1 MKILVSIARFL
12 VGITFLFSGFVKLV
26 DPLGSAYKFQEYF
39 SPDVLNMEF
48 LSPYALPFSIAL
60 IIIEIMLG
68 VMILIGFK
76 SKLTAWGLLAIM
88 LVFLFLTW
96 YSAYYE
102 KVQDCGCFGD
112 ALKLSSWDTFY
123 KNIVL
128 VALVILLVVRS
139 YDITPILGQTT
150 EKWVTLASLFT
161 FLFITYYVLV
171 HLPIIDFRPFAI
183 GNSIPEGMEY
193 TDEAEYP
200 PIKDFF
206 LESETADLT
215 PQLMTEEKLL
225 LVIAYNL
232 DKSDKEG
239 FANLKPI
246 LTKAKEKGYKIYG
259 VSSSLKDEFDAI
271 NKEHGLDFEV
281 LFCDGTAL
289 KTVIRS
295 NPGLITIS
303 KGIVMDK
310 RSWTDA
316 NDLTLE

>member
-1 MKILVSIARFL
+1 MKIFVSIARFL
-12 VGITFLFSGFVKLV
+12 VGITFLYSGFVKLV

-39 SPDVLNMEF
+39 SEDVLNLEF
-48 LSPYALPFSIAL
+48 LIPYALPFSIGL

-68 VMILIGFK
+68 VLVLIGFK
-76 SKLTAWGLLAIM
+76 QKFTTWSLLLIM

-96 YSAYYE
+96 YSAYFE

-112 ALKLSSWDTFY
+112 ALKISPWNTFY
-123 KNIVL
+123 KNIIL
-128 VALVILLVVRS
+128 IALVIFLLIKS
-139 YDITPILGQTT
+139 YDITPIFGQTT
-150 EKWVTLASLFT
+150 EKWVTFASLFT

-171 HLPIIDFRPFAI
+171 HLPILDFRPFAI
-183 GNSIPEGMEY
+183 GKSIPKGMEY
-193 TDEAEYP
+193 TNNEDFP

-206 LESETADLT
+206 LESETENLT
-215 PQLMTEEKLL
+215 TSLLAEEKLL

-232 DKSDKEG
+232 DKSDLEG

-246 LTKAKEKGYKIYG
+246 LTKAKKNGYKIYG

-271 NKEHGLDFEV
+271 NKKNGLDFEV

-295 NPGLITIS
+295 NPGLMTIS

-316 NDLTLE
+316 NDLIIE

>member
-48 LSPYALPFSIAL
+48 LSPYALPFSILL

-76 SKLTAWGLLAIM
+76 SKLTAWGLLVIM

-128 VALVILLVVRS
+128 VVLVILLVVRS

-183 GNSIPEGMEY
+183 GKSIPQGMEY
-193 TDEAEYP
+193 TDEEEYP

-206 LESETADLT
+206 LETETDDLT
-215 PQLMTEEKLL
+215 PQLMQEEKLL
-225 LVIAYNL
+225 LIIAYNL
-232 DKSDKEG
+232 DKSDQDG

-246 LTKAKEKGYKIYG
+246 ITKAKERGYKIYG
-259 VSSSLKDEFDAI
+259 VSSSLKDEFIAI
-271 NKEHGLDFEV
+271 NKAHGLDFEI

-303 KGIVMDK
+303 KGIVKDK
-310 RSWTDA
+310 RSWADA
-316 NDLTLE
+316 NDLILE

>member
-39 SPDVLNMEF
+39 SPEVLNIEF

-60 IIIEIMLG
+60 IIVEIMLG

-76 SKLTAWGLLAIM
+76 SKLTAWGLFVIM

-96 YSAYYE
+96 YSAYFD

-128 VALVILLVVRS
+128 IILVILLVARS
-139 YDITPILGQTT
+139 YDVTPILGQTT
-150 EKWVTLASLFT
+150 EKWFTLASLFT
-161 FLFITYYVLV
+161 FLFITYYVLI

-183 GNSIPEGMEY
+183 GNSIPKGMEY
-193 TDEAEYP
+193 TDDAEYP

-206 LESETADLT
+206 LETETDDLT
-215 PQLMTEEKLL
+215 PELMKEEKLL

-239 FANLKPI
+239 FVNLKPI
-246 LTKAKEKGYKIYG
+246 LTKAKENGYKIYG
-259 VSSSLKDEFDAI
+259 VSSSLKDEFDTL
-271 NKEHGLDFEV
+271 NKKHGLDFEV

-295 NPGLITIS
+295 NPGLVTIS
-303 KGIVMDK
+303 KGIVLDK
-310 RSWTDA
+310 RSWNDA
-316 NDLTLE
+316 DDLIIK

>member
-12 VGITFLFSGFVKLV
+12 VGITFLYSGFVKLV

-60 IIIEIMLG
+60 IILEIMLG
-68 VMILIGFK
+68 VMVLIGFK
-76 SKLTAWGLLAIM
+76 QKFTTWSLLGIM

-96 YSAYYE
+96 YSAYFE

-112 ALKLSSWDTFY
+112 ALKISPWNTFY
-123 KNIVL
+123 KNVIL
-128 VALVILLVVRS
+128 ILLVIFLLIKS
-139 YDITPILGQTT
+139 YDITPIFGQMT
-150 EKWVTLASLFT
+150 EKWVTLASFFT

-183 GNSIPEGMEY
+183 GKSIPEGMEY
-193 TDEAEYP
+193 TNDDEYP

-206 LESETADLT
+206 LETETEDLT
-215 PQLMTEEKLL
+215 EQLLAEEKLL

-232 DKSDKEG
+232 DKSDQEG

-246 LTKAKEKGYKIYG
+246 LTKAKENGYKIYG

-271 NKEHGLDFEV
+271 NKKHGLDFEV

-310 RSWTDA
+310 RSWKDA
-316 NDLTLE
+316 DDLIIE

>member
-39 SPDVLNMEF
+39 SPEVLNMEF
-48 LSPYALPFSIAL
+48 LSPYALPFSIVL

-128 VALVILLVVRS
+128 VALVILLVIRS

-193 TDEAEYP
+193 TDDAEYP

-206 LESETADLT
+206 LETETDDLT
-215 PQLMTEEKLL
+215 PQLMEEEKLL

-232 DKSDKEG
+232 DKSDRDG

-246 LTKAKEKGYKIYG
+246 ITKAKEKGYKIYG
-259 VSSSLKDEFDAI
+259 VSSSLKDEFITI
-271 NKEHGLDFEV
+271 NKEHGLDFGI

-303 KGIVMDK
+303 KGIVKDK

-316 NDLTLE
+316 NDLILE

>member
-39 SPDVLNMEF
+39 SPEVLNMEF

-76 SKLTAWGLLAIM
+76 SKLTAWGLLGIM

-96 YSAYYE
+96 YSAYFE

-112 ALKLSSWDTFY
+112 AIKLSSWGTFY

-161 FLFITYYVLV
+161 FLFITYYVLI

-193 TDEAEYP
+193 TEEAEYP

-206 LESETADLT
+206 LESETDDLT
-215 PQLMTEEKLL
+215 PQLMEEEKLL

-232 DKSDKEG
+232 DNSDRKG

-259 VSSSLKDEFDAI
+259 VSSSLKDDFDAI

-303 KGIVMDK
+303 KGIVKDK

>member
-1 MKILVSIARFL
+1 MKILVSIARIL
-12 VGITFLFSGFVKLV
+12 VGITFLFSGFVKLI

-39 SPDVLNMEF
+39 SPEVLNLEF
-48 LSPYALPFSIAL
+48 LSPYALPFSIFL

-76 SKLTAWGLLAIM
+76 SKLTAWGLLVIM

-96 YSAYYE
+96 YSAYYD

-123 KNIVL
+123 KNIIL

-139 YDITPILGQTT
+139 YDITPILGYTT

-183 GNSIPEGMEY
+183 GNSIPAGMEY
-193 TDEAEYP
+193 TDEEDFP

-206 LESETADLT
+206 LESETEDLT
-215 PQLMTEEKLL
+215 PQLMKEEKLL
-225 LVIAYNL
+225 LVIAYDL
-232 DKSDKEG
+232 DKSDIQG

-259 VSSSLKDEFDAI
+259 VSSSLKDDFDAI
-271 NKEHGLDFEV
+271 NKEHGLEFDV

-316 NDLTLE
+316 NDLIIK

>member
-39 SPDVLNMEF
+39 SPEVLNMEF
-48 LSPYALPFSIAL
+48 LSPYALPFSIVL

-76 SKLTAWGLLAIM
+76 PKLTAWGLLAIM

-128 VALVILLVVRS
+128 VALVILLVIRY

-161 FLFITYYVLV
+161 FLYITYYVLV

-193 TDEAEYP
+193 TDDAEYP

-206 LESETADLT
+206 LETETDDLT
-215 PQLMTEEKLL
+215 SQLMEEEKLL

-232 DKSDKEG
+232 DKSDQDG

-246 LTKAKEKGYKIYG
+246 ITKAKEKGYKIYG
-259 VSSSLKDEFDAI
+259 VSSSLKDEFTAI
-271 NKEHGLDFEV
+271 NKTHGLDFEI

-295 NPGLITIS
+295 NPGLVTIS
-303 KGIVMDK
+303 KGIVKDK

-316 NDLTLE
+316 NDLVLE

>member
-39 SPDVLNMEF
+39 SPEVLNMEF
-48 LSPYALPFSIAL
+48 LSPYALPFSIVL

-76 SKLTAWGLLAIM
+76 SKLTAWGLLGIM

-96 YSAYYE
+96 YSAYYD

-112 ALKLSSWDTFY
+112 ALKLSSWNTFY
-123 KNIVL
+123 KNIIL

-139 YDITPILGQTT
+139 YDICPILGQTT

-161 FLFITYYVLV
+161 FLFITYYVLI

-183 GNSIPEGMEY
+183 GNSIPKGMEY
-193 TDEAEYP
+193 TDQAEYP

-215 PQLMTEEKLL
+215 PQLMKEEKLL

-246 LTKAKEKGYKIYG
+246 LTKAKENGYKIYG
-259 VSSSLKDEFDAI
+259 VSSSVKEEFDAL

-310 RSWTDA
+310 RSWIDA
-316 NDLTLE
+316 DDLIIE

>member
-60 IIIEIMLG
+60 IIIEVMLG

>member
-12 VGITFLFSGFVKLV
+12 VGITFLYSGFVKLV

-60 IIIEIMLG
+60 IILEIMLG
-68 VMILIGFK
+68 VMVLIGFK
-76 SKLTAWGLLAIM
+76 QKFTTWSLLGIM

-96 YSAYYE
+96 YSAYFE

-112 ALKLSSWDTFY
+112 ALKISPWNTFY
-123 KNIVL
+123 KNVIL
-128 VALVILLVVRS
+128 ILLVIFLLIKS
-139 YDITPILGQTT
+139 YDITPIFGQMT
-150 EKWVTLASLFT
+150 EKWVTLASFFT

-183 GNSIPEGMEY
+183 GKSIPKGMEY
-193 TDEAEYP
+193 TNDDEYP

-206 LESETADLT
+206 LETETEDLT
-215 PQLMTEEKLL
+215 EQLLAEEKLL

-232 DKSDKEG
+232 DKSDQEG

-246 LTKAKEKGYKIYG
+246 LTKAKENGYKIYG

-271 NKEHGLDFEV
+271 NKKHGLDFEI

-310 RSWTDA
+310 RSWKDA
-316 NDLTLE
+316 DDLIIE